1 MEAFGWRLRHP
12 INEMLES
19 TFHNKTGQNL
29 SNKEN
34 NGLRN
39 LIHAKNNHRYLTTL
53 IKTWVQRTQTK
64 NTWFFNAQ
72 DNYRTLK
79 HIENLRKKI

>member
-29 SNKEN
+29 SNKEKAA
-34 NGLRN
+34 LRN
-39 LIHAKNNHRYLTTL
+39 LISA
-53 IKTWVQRTQTK
+53 
-64 NTWFFNAQ
+64 
-72 DNYRTLK
+72 D
-79 HIENLRKKI
+79 KKSY